1 MKLIIGAIA
10 HGCAVM
16 GLIGALLAGADG
28 TARSANRNW
37 HGVAE
42 AKRLAWNSTQGESP
56 HGIFAYLIHLT
67 QEFDS
72 RCYDKW

>member
-42 AKRLAWNSTQGESP
+42 AKRLARFNHHRDRRAGRQGVGSTE
-56 HGIFAYLIHLT
+56 AALT
-67 QEFDS
+67 TTF
-72 RCYDKW
+72 